1 MNKTPLLFAALIGL
15 SLLSRPLEAAVIV
28 GDTAYALTTTKVD
41 YNGNWLAAAQADFGS
56 SAGVVD
62 FNTLKS
68 VFSSNVTQLTGLL
81 GSSVAFVTYG
91 GDQFYSEDR
100 GYFVEVHNGSVPGG
114 WFVHDTIN
122 ANTVDLGSWSLT
134 EQSVLATYSVPEPSA
149 LSLLVLGI
157 GGVAMLRRRG

>member
-1 MNKTPLLFAALIGL
+1 M
-15 SLLSRPLEAAVIV
+15 EAAVIV

-41 YNGNWLAAAQADFGS
+41 YNGNWLVAARADFGS

-81 GSSVAFVTYG
+81 GSSLVFVTYG
-91 GDQFYSEDR
+91 GQQFFQPSR
-100 GYFVEVHNGSVPGG
+100 GYFVEVHNGVLPGS

-122 ANTVDLGSWSLT
+122 ANTVDLGSGSLT
-134 EQSVLATYSVPEPSA
+134 GRSVLATYSVPEPSA
-149 LSLLVLGI
+149 ISLLVVGM
-157 GGVAMLRRRG
+157 GGVIALRRCRPKAIT